1 MACFQPI
8 CDYFREGLVWDNLLQ
23 HEIAESKYLISAMFP
38 QVVGGAEGTRT
49 PYLFNAIESLSQL
62 SYSPNSQLYQNIP

>member
-1 MACFQPI
+1 MI
-8 CDYFREGLVWDNLLQ
+8 CNLFDIWCLMFG
-23 HEIAESKYLISAMFP
+23 IWVVFIWGGESD
-38 QVVGGAEGTRT
+38 GGAEGGRT